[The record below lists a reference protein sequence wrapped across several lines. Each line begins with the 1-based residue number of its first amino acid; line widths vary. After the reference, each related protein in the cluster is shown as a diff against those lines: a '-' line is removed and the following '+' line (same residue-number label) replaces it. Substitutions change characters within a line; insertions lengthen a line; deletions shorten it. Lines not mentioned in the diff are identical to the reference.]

1 MEFVIKIYGAPY
13 GFDLYEGS
21 EQDLNYF
28 QVFDNGSTEPVK
40 MTVHRISNNQIS
52 YNYLRYGYVTSG
64 GRTGSFFGM
73 SIVFNKSYC
82 SDFMRMYQLFEAV
95 YGTITKNAI
104 LLEEFK
110 SGQWQAKYKI
120 GKFSEAEDE
129 VRRINGVL
137 GQNIQGA
144 LANDIKPMTFPT
156 TVSGDKELRL
166 PANISNN
173 AVTNAVEKYSVVSI
187 SPAYNII
194 PTGDAD
200 GVEVQTVPLEVLIKL
215 PSVKNKILTES
226 TDWSNRVNA
235 FQTDF
240 RAHKDTNRN
249 VKLLA
254 PQYRSIME
262 GLDGLVL
269 RIDNLLNNVQKWQQI
284 EPSRPLFEEVRQEM
298 TTSKDHIN
306 SLLGSL
312 RLYEDT
318 FKGGGA
324 GGHGGDNGDPGGSS
338 GNGPSP
344 FELFV
349 HKYKNMLIAAGVVL
363 LLIVGTVVTLNI
375 KKGNKPTYPPRVQPD
390 EPKEKTEIPTATLD
404 VDSLVKSGEAKCEK
418 KKYPEAYSD
427 FKLAGSE
434 EWMSACR
441 IDYRKVCL
449 AEAGKKNNETE
460 AISYFTSEMAKV
472 DYSVTESDKSEIKK
486 AFNKPPVT
494 SGQESSSPVATTN
507 TVKKENIDGKVLI
520 GDGTLGVNVVPFDKD
535 FDLTFTPNNETKDI
549 IDKEVVWY
557 IDDKEVGSGK
567 VYKHKMKNAGRH
579 KAKCSVSGKIFG
591 PYDFTVN
598 SSIE

>member
-28 QVFDNGSTEPVK
+28 QVFDNGSSEPVK
-40 MTVHRISNNQIS
+40 MTVHRLSSNQIS

-73 SIVFNKSYC
+73 SVIFTKSYC

-95 YGTITKNAI
+95 YGTITNNAV
-104 LLEEFK
+104 LLEELK

-129 VRRINGVL
+129 VRRIYGVL

-144 LANDIKPMTFPT
+144 LANDIKPMEFPISA
-156 TVSGDKELRL
+156 SGDKELRL
-166 PANISNN
+166 PSDISND
-173 AVTNAVEKYSVVSI
+173 AVSNAVEKYTVVSI
-187 SPAYNII
+187 SPAYNIT
-194 PTGDAD
+194 PTGGTD

-215 PSVKNKILTES
+215 PSVKNKVLADS

-240 RAHKDTNRN
+240 RAHKDTNRD
-249 VKLLA
+249 VKPLA
-254 PQYRSIME
+254 SQYKSIME

-284 EPSRPLFEEVRQEM
+284 EPSRSFFEEVRQEV

-318 FKGGGA
+318 FKE
-324 GGHGGDNGDPGGSS
+324 GGSKGQGRGS
-338 GNGPSP
+338 GETGGSLNNVPSP

-349 HKYKNMLIAAGVVL
+349 HKHKKMLIAAGVAL
-363 LLIVGTVVTLNI
+363 LLIIGSVVTYNFI
-375 KKGNKPTYPPRVQPD
+375 KGGKSSEQQQTNQEEHSEFKED
-390 EPKEKTEIPTATLD
+390 EPTAQTVSLN
-404 VDSLVKSGEAKCEK
+404 VDSLVNSGMDKYSNEK
-418 KKYPEAYSD
+418 KYTEAYSD
-427 FKLAGSE
+427 FKSAGRE
-434 EWMSACR
+434 DLMKDCR
-441 IDYRKVCL
+441 NNYKDICL
-449 AEAGKKNNETE
+449 AEAKKKSKEAE

-472 DYSVTESDKSEIKK
+472 EYGVTEQDKQILKNHFTPKESNKK
-486 AFNKPPVT
+486 TSNTIQANAATVVTGDIQFSGNNVQYVGRQNNVKKNKEFTMKFVT
-494 SGQESSSPVATTN
+494 STYVDGAKLKWKIDNKDAGTGNPIIKSMN
-507 TVKKENIDGKVLI
+507 DMGLHTVEVYYNDTKVS
-520 GDGTLGVNVVPFDKD
+520 T
-535 FDLTFTPNNETKDI
+535 
-549 IDKEVVWY
+549 
-557 IDDKEVGSGK
+557 GSFK
-567 VYKHKMKNAGRH
+567 VIM
-579 KAKCSVSGKIFG
+579 
-591 PYDFTVN
+591 
-598 SSIE
+598 

>member
-40 MTVHRISNNQIS
+40 MTVHRLSNNQIS

-73 SIVFNKSYC
+73 SVVFNKSYC
-82 SDFMRMYQLFEAV
+82 ADFMRMYQLFEAV

-104 LLEEFK
+104 LLEEFT

-129 VRRINGVL
+129 VRRIYGVL

-144 LANDIKPMTFPT
+144 LANDIKPMSFQTS
-156 TVSGDKELRL
+156 VSGDKELRL

-173 AVTNAVEKYSVVSI
+173 AVSNAVEKYSVVSI
-187 SPAYNII
+187 SPAFFRDII
-194 PTGDAD
+194 ITEDDG

-226 TDWSNRVNA
+226 ADWSNRVNA

-240 RAHKDTNRN
+240 RAHKDTNRD
-249 VKLLA
+249 VRSLA
-254 PQYRSIME
+254 PQYKSIME

-284 EPSRPLFEEVRQEM
+284 EPSRPLFEEVRQEV

-318 FKGGGA
+318 FKIRGGSGGQGGGS
-324 GGHGGDNGDPGGSS
+324 GETSGSL

-349 HKYKNMLIAAGVVL
+349 HKHKGLLIAAGVAL
-363 LLIVGTVVTLNI
+363 LLIIGSIVTSNI
-375 KKGNKPTYPPRVQPD
+375 KKGDKPTDPPIQVTPD
-390 EPKEKTEIPTATLD
+390 EPIEKNEIPAVDADSATL
-404 VDSLVKSGEAKCEK
+404 VRSGLNKCEN
-418 KKYPEAYSD
+418 KKYPEAYQD
-427 FKLAGSE
+427 FKAARNEDL
-434 EWMSACR
+434 MNACR
-441 IDYRKVCL
+441 DDYKKICL
-449 AEAGKKNNETE
+449 AEAMKKQKETE
-460 AISYFTSEMAKV
+460 AISYFKYEMSKVECPEEKLNAGINEIKTSFAKKDSATKPSYTIKLFYRGSSEEITSTITKKESIV
-472 DYSVTESDKSEIKK
+472 VKCYNGNNEVKRFSCSVKVNDGKTHNHDSDKE
-486 AFNKPPVT
+486 
-494 SGQESSSPVATTN
+494 
-507 TVKKENIDGKVLI
+507 
-520 GDGTLGVNVVPFDKD
+520 
-535 FDLTFTPNNETKDI
+535 FTPSPS
-549 IDKEVVWY
+549 DKKYEVICKVNGQS
-557 IDDKEVGSGK
+557 IPSKIVNCNIPGPAGSL
-567 VYKHKMKNAGRH
+567 MR
-579 KAKCSVSGKIFG
+579 
-591 PYDFTVN
+591 
-598 SSIE
+598 

>member
-40 MTVHRISNNQIS
+40 MTVHRLSNHQIS

-73 SIVFNKSYC
+73 SVVFNKSYC

-129 VRRINGVL
+129 VRRIYGVL

-166 PANISNN
+166 PANISNDVVSN
-173 AVTNAVEKYSVVSI
+173 AVKKYAIVSI

-349 HKYKNMLIAAGVVL
+349 HKHKKMLIAAGVAL
-363 LLIVGTVVTLNI
+363 LLLVGTMVTFNI
-375 KKGNKPTYPPRVQPD
+375 KKSDKPTDPPEQVQPD
-390 EPKEKTEIPTATLD
+390 DTKEELKPQTIVPN
-404 VDSLVKSGEAKCEK
+404 VDSLSKSALGKLGDKDKDYVGAYFDYKNAGIMEAAAECQDSLKAK
-418 KKYPEAYSD
+418 
-427 FKLAGSE
+427 
-434 EWMSACR
+434 
-441 IDYRKVCL
+441 CL
-449 AEAGKKNNETE
+449 AEAKRKGNEKN

-472 DYSVTESDKSEIKK
+472 EYKVTEQDIQLLENYFTPKDSENKNPKTNQAKK
-486 AFNKPPVT
+486 DSEVT
-494 SGQESSSPVATTN
+494 GNIQFSGDNVQYVNEKN
-507 TVKKENIDGKVLI
+507 NVKKNTEFTMKFVSNTYV
-520 GDGTLGVNVVPFDKD
+520 DGTKLKW
-535 FDLTFTPNNETKDI
+535 K
-549 IDKEVVWY
+549 IDKKDAGAGNPITKSMNDMGSHTVEVYYNDTKVSS
-557 IDDKEVGSGK
+557 GSFK
-567 VYKHKMKNAGRH
+567 VIM
-579 KAKCSVSGKIFG
+579 
-591 PYDFTVN
+591 
-598 SSIE
+598 

>member
-40 MTVHRISNNQIS
+40 MTVHRLSNHQIS

-73 SIVFNKSYC
+73 SVVFNKSYC

-95 YGTITKNAI
+95 YGTITKNAV
-104 LLEEFK
+104 LLEQFTL
-110 SGQWQAKYKI
+110 GQWQAKYKI

-129 VRRINGVL
+129 VRRIYGVL
-137 GQNIQGA
+137 AQNIQGT
-144 LANDIKPMTFPT
+144 LANDIKPMAFPT
-156 TVSGDKELRL
+156 SVSGDKELRL
-166 PANISNN
+166 PANISNDVVSN
-173 AVTNAVEKYSVVSI
+173 AVKKYTIVSI

-194 PTGDAD
+194 PTGGAD

-240 RAHKDTNRN
+240 RAHRDTNRD
-249 VKLLA
+249 VKSLA

-318 FKGGGA
+318 FKIGGGS
-324 GGHGGDNGDPGGSS
+324 GGQGGSGGETGGSS
-338 GNGPSP
+338 GDGPSP

-349 HKYKNMLIAAGVVL
+349 HKHKNMLIAAGVAL
-363 LLIVGTVVTLNI
+363 LLIIGSVVTFNI
-375 KKGNKPTYPPRVQPD
+375 IKGGNSSEQQQPGPGQEEPS
-390 EPKEKTEIPTATLD
+390 EPKKPRGQTVSFN
-404 VDSLVKSGEAKCEK
+404 VDSLVNSGMAKYDEK
-418 KKYPEAYSD
+418 KYTEAYSD
-427 FKLAGSE
+427 FKSAGRNDLMNE
-434 EWMSACR
+434 CR
-441 IDYRKVCL
+441 ENYKSLCIATAKRKR
-449 AEAGKKNNETE
+449 NENE

-472 DYSVTESDKSEIKK
+472 EYEVTEQDKQSLKDHFTQKNPKEETHGTNQAI
-486 AFNKPPVT
+486 
-494 SGQESSSPVATTN
+494 ATTVVTGN
-507 TVKKENIDGKVLI
+507 IQFSGDNVQYVNGKNNVKKNTEFTMKFVSNTYV
-520 GDGTLGVNVVPFDKD
+520 DGTKLKWKIDNKD
-535 FDLTFTPNNETKDI
+535 TGTGNPITKTMNDMGPHTV
-549 IDKEVVWY
+549 EVYYNDTRVST
-557 IDDKEVGSGK
+557 GSFK
-567 VYKHKMKNAGRH
+567 VIM
-579 KAKCSVSGKIFG
+579 
-591 PYDFTVN
+591 
-598 SSIE
+598 

>member
-1 MEFVIKIYGAPY
+1 MDYVIKIYGAPY

-21 EQDLNYF
+21 EQELNYF
-28 QVFDNGSTEPVK
+28 QVFDNGSTESVK
-40 MTVHRISNNQIS
+40 MTIHRLSNNQIS

-64 GRTGSFFGM
+64 GRPGSFFGM
-73 SIVFNKSYC
+73 SVVFNKSYC

-95 YGTITKNAI
+95 YGTITKNAV
-104 LLEEFK
+104 LLEELK
-110 SGQWQAKYKI
+110 SGQSQAKYKI

-129 VRRINGVL
+129 VRRIYGVL

-156 TVSGDKELRL
+156 SVSGDKELRL

-194 PTGDAD
+194 PAGDAD

-240 RAHKDTNRN
+240 RAHKDTNRD
-249 VKLLA
+249 VKSLA

-284 EPSRPLFEEVRQEM
+284 EPTRPLFEEVRQEM

-324 GGHGGDNGDPGGSS
+324 GGHGGDNGGPGGSS

-375 KKGNKPTYPPRVQPD
+375 KKGNKPTDPTKPVQPD
-390 EPKEKTEIPTATLD
+390 EPKEKTEIPTATLN
-404 VDSLVKSGEAKCEK
+404 VDSLVTSGMNKFKNEK
-418 KKYPEAYSD
+418 YTEAYSD
-427 FKLAGSE
+427 FKSAGHE
-434 EWMSACR
+434 YLMNDCR
-441 IDYRKVCL
+441 DTCKVICL
-449 AEAGKKNNETE
+449 AEAKKKKKETE

-472 DYSVTESDKSEIKK
+472 DYKVTESDKSEIKK
-486 AFNKPPVT
+486 AFVT
-494 SGQESSSPVATTN
+494 SGHESSSPVATTN
-507 TVKKENIDGKVLI
+507 TVKKENIDGKVHI

-535 FDLTFTPNNETKDI
+535 FDLTFTPNKETKDI

-567 VYKHKMKNAGRH
+567 VYKHKMKNAGKH
-579 KAKCSVSGKIFG
+579 KAKCRVSGKIFG

>member
-194 PTGDAD
+194 PTGGAD
-200 GVEVQTVPLEVLIKL
+200 GVEVQTVPLEMLIKL

-284 EPSRPLFEEVRQEM
+284 EPTRPLFEEVRQEV

-318 FKGGGA
+318 FKIGGGS
-324 GGHGGDNGDPGGSS
+324 GGQGGSGGETGGSS
-338 GNGPSP
+338 GDGPSP

-349 HKYKNMLIAAGVVL
+349 HKHKNMLIAAGVAL
-363 LLIVGTVVTLNI
+363 LLIIGSVVTFNI
-375 KKGNKPTYPPRVQPD
+375 IKGGNSSEQQQPGPGQEEPS
-390 EPKEKTEIPTATLD
+390 EPKKPRGQTVSFN
-404 VDSLVKSGEAKCEK
+404 VDSLVKSGMAKYDEK
-418 KKYPEAYSD
+418 KYTEAYSD
-427 FKLAGSE
+427 FKSAGRNDLINE
-434 EWMSACR
+434 CR
-441 IDYRKVCL
+441 ENYKSLCIATAKRKR
-449 AEAGKKNNETE
+449 NENE

-472 DYSVTESDKSEIKK
+472 EYEVTEQDKQSLKDHFTQKYPKEETHGTNQAI
-486 AFNKPPVT
+486 
-494 SGQESSSPVATTN
+494 ATTVVTGN
-507 TVKKENIDGKVLI
+507 IQFSGDNVQYVNGRNNVKKNTEFTMKFVSNTYV
-520 GDGTLGVNVVPFDKD
+520 DGTKLKWKIDNKD
-535 FDLTFTPNNETKDI
+535 TGTGNPITKSMNDMGPHTV
-549 IDKEVVWY
+549 EVYYNDTRVST
-557 IDDKEVGSGK
+557 GSFK
-567 VYKHKMKNAGRH
+567 VIM
-579 KAKCSVSGKIFG
+579 
-591 PYDFTVN
+591 
-598 SSIE
+598 

>member
-1 MEFVIKIYGAPY
+1 MEFVIKLYGAPY

-40 MTVHRISNNQIS
+40 MTVHRLSNNQIS

-73 SIVFNKSYC
+73 SVVFNKSYC

-95 YGTITKNAI
+95 YGTITKNAV

-129 VRRINGVL
+129 VRRIYGVL

-144 LANDIKPMTFPT
+144 LANDIKPMVFPT
-156 TVSGDKELRL
+156 SASGDKELRL

-173 AVTNAVEKYSVVSI
+173 AVSNAVEKYSVVSI

-194 PTGDAD
+194 PTGGAD

-240 RAHKDTNRN
+240 RAHKDTNRD
-249 VKLLA
+249 VSSLA

-284 EPSRPLFEEVRQEM
+284 EPSRRLFEEIRQEV

-312 RLYEDT
+312 RLYEKI
-318 FKGGGA
+318 FGS
-324 GGHGGDNGDPGGSS
+324 GDDGSS
-338 GNGPSP
+338 GGTVEPDGGSKKLSS

-349 HKYKNMLIAAGVVL
+349 HKHKTKLIAASVIL
-363 LLIVGTVVTLNI
+363 ILIVGSLMAFLYVQHGQVETPDQAKTTAP
-375 KKGNKPTYPPRVQPD
+375 PTQT
-390 EPKEKTEIPTATLD
+390 EPESKLEEPIISPTD
-404 VDSLVKSGEAKCEK
+404 NPLVKSGIEK
-418 KKYPEAYSD
+418 YNKGKYPEAYSD
-427 FKLAGSE
+427 FKSAGRE
-434 EWMSACR
+434 DLMNDCR
-441 IDYRKVCL
+441 NEYRKTCL
-449 AEAGKKNNETE
+449 NKAKNKRNAAEAI
-460 AISYFTSEMAKV
+460 AFFTSEMAKV
-472 DYSVTESDKSEIKK
+472 EYPEVNLNADKNKIRQHFANPKPAVVPSYTIKLYQSGTEITGDITKK
-486 AFNKPPVT
+486 GAISYKCYDGNTPVT
-494 SGQESSSPVATTN
+494 SCTWNVVINGKKYNDKTEFSPQNNDNDIEVQCL
-507 TVKKENIDGKVLI
+507 VGGKVI
-520 GDGTLGVNVVPFDKD
+520 CTKNVNCKIKGPSGT
-535 FDLTFTPNNETKDI
+535 
-549 IDKEVVWY
+549 
-557 IDDKEVGSGK
+557 
-567 VYKHKMKNAGRH
+567 KMN
-579 KAKCSVSGKIFG
+579 
-591 PYDFTVN
+591 
-598 SSIE
+598 

>member
-73 SIVFNKSYC
+73 SIVFKKSYC

-129 VRRINGVL
+129 VRRIYGVL

-324 GGHGGDNGDPGGSS
+324 GGHGGDNGGPGGSS

-375 KKGNKPTYPPRVQPD
+375 KKGDKPTDLPKPVQPD
-390 EPKEKTEIPTATLD
+390 DPKEEPKTPTLVLN
-404 VDSLVKSGEAKCEK
+404 VDSLSQSALKKFNEKDYAGAYLDYKNAGIMDAAAECQEAQKAK
-418 KKYPEAYSD
+418 
-427 FKLAGSE
+427 
-434 EWMSACR
+434 
-441 IDYRKVCL
+441 CL
-449 AEAGKKNNETE
+449 AEAKRKKNETE
-460 AISYFTSEMAKV
+460 AIFYFTSEMTKV
-472 DYSVTESDKSEIKK
+472 EYGATEQDKQLLK
-486 AFNKPPVT
+486 NH
-494 SGQESSSPVATTN
+494 
-507 TVKKENIDGKVLI
+507 
-520 GDGTLGVNVVPFDKD
+520 
-535 FDLTFTPNNETKDI
+535 FTPNGPKKKTSDAEEPSAPTVVKGNITFSGDNVEWNSNLKMNLVKKNKNFSVNFIPDMYVDVNKITWKISGSPAGVGKTITKSMGKPGTYTI
-549 IDKEVVWY
+549 EVY
-557 IDDKEVGSGK
+557 YDDKKISSAQFK
-567 VYKHKMKNAGRH
+567 VTIN
-579 KAKCSVSGKIFG
+579 
-591 PYDFTVN
+591 
-598 SSIE
+598 

>member
-73 SIVFNKSYC
+73 SVVFNKSYC

-95 YGTITKNAI
+95 YGTITKNAV
-104 LLEEFK
+104 LLEQFT

-129 VRRINGVL
+129 VRRIYGVL
-137 GQNIQGA
+137 GQNIQGT
-144 LANDIKPMTFPT
+144 LANDIKPMAFPAS
-156 TVSGDKELRL
+156 VSGDKELRF
-166 PANISNN
+166 PANISNDIVFN
-173 AVTNAVEKYSVVSI
+173 AVTRYTVVSI
-187 SPAYNII
+187 SPAYSIT
-194 PTGDAD
+194 TGGAD

-215 PSVKNKILTES
+215 PSVKNKLLTES

-240 RAHKDTNRN
+240 RAHKDTNRD
-249 VKLLA
+249 VKSLA

-284 EPSRPLFEEVRQEM
+284 EPSRPLFEEVQREV

-318 FKGGGA
+318 FKIGGES
-324 GGHGGDNGDPGGSS
+324 GGQGGSGSETGGSS
-338 GNGPSP
+338 GDGPSP

-375 KKGNKPTYPPRVQPD
+375 KKGNKPTDPPRVQPD

-404 VDSLVKSGEAKCEK
+404 VDSLVRSGEAKCEK

-441 IDYRKVCL
+441 TDYRTICL
-449 AEAGKKNNETE
+449 EAAKKKPPVNV
-460 AISYFTSEMAKV
+460 AISYFENEMKQV
-472 DYSVTESDKSEIKK
+472 EYVMTESDVREIKQYFESAVYAAAPSYTIK
-486 AFNKPPVT
+486 LFQSNRDITGKITQNSLVT
-494 SGQESSSPVATTN
+494 YKCYQGSEE
-507 TVKKENIDGKVLI
+507 VKNCKW
-520 GDGTLGVNVVPFDKD
+520 NVVINGVQYKDKSD
-535 FDLTFTPNNETKDI
+535 FTPQVENKVIKVQCYINGRLVKEETIECEIKRP
-549 IDKEVVWY
+549 
-557 IDDKEVGSGK
+557 SGGA
-567 VYKHKMKNAGRH
+567 M
-579 KAKCSVSGKIFG
+579 
-591 PYDFTVN
+591 
-598 SSIE
+598 

>member
-1 MEFVIKIYGAPY
+1 MDYVIKIYGAPY

-40 MTVHRISNNQIS
+40 MTVHRLSNNQIS

-73 SIVFNKSYC
+73 SVVFNKSYC
-82 SDFMRMYQLFEAV
+82 ADFMRMYQLFEAV

-104 LLEEFK
+104 LLEEFT

-129 VRRINGVL
+129 VRRIYGVL

-144 LANDIKPMTFPT
+144 LANDIKPMSFQTS
-156 TVSGDKELRL
+156 VSGDKELRL

-173 AVTNAVEKYSVVSI
+173 AVSNAVEKYSVVSI
-187 SPAYNII
+187 SPAFFRDII
-194 PTGDAD
+194 INDG
-200 GVEVQTVPLEVLIKL
+200 GVEVKTVPIEVLIEL
-215 PSVKNKILTES
+215 PSEKNKILTES
-226 TDWSNRVNA
+226 ADWSNRVNA

-240 RAHKDTNRN
+240 RAHKDTNRD
-249 VKLLA
+249 VRSLA
-254 PQYRSIME
+254 PQYKSIME

-269 RIDNLLNNVQKWQQI
+269 RIDNLLNKVQKWQQI
-284 EPSRPLFEEVRQEM
+284 EPTRPLFEEVRQEV

-312 RLYEDT
+312 RLYENT
-318 FKGGGA
+318 FKNGGES
-324 GGHGGDNGDPGGSS
+324 GGQDGGDGETGGSS

-375 KKGNKPTYPPRVQPD
+375 KKGNKPTDPPRVQPD

-404 VDSLVKSGEAKCEK
+404 VDSLVKSGKAKCEK

-441 IDYRKVCL
+441 TDYRTICL
-449 AEAGKKNNETE
+449 EAAKKKSPVNV
-460 AISYFTSEMAKV
+460 AISYFENEMKQV
-472 DYSVTESDKSEIKK
+472 EYEMTESDEREIKQYLERAVYAAAPPYTIK
-486 AFNKPPVT
+486 LFQSNKEITGKITQNSLVT
-494 SGQESSSPVATTN
+494 YKCYQGSEV
-507 TVKKENIDGKVLI
+507 VKNCKW
-520 GDGTLGVNVVPFDKD
+520 NVVINGVQYKDKSD
-535 FDLTFTPNNETKDI
+535 FTPQVENKVIKVQCYINGLLVKEETI
-549 IDKEVVWY
+549 ECEIE
-557 IDDKEVGSGK
+557 
-567 VYKHKMKNAGRH
+567 
-579 KAKCSVSGKIFG
+579 G
-591 PYDFTVN
+591 PLGGAM
-598 SSIE
+598 

>member
-28 QVFDNGSTEPVK
+28 QVFDNGSTELVK
-40 MTVHRISNNQIS
+40 MTVHRLSNNQIS

-82 SDFMRMYQLFEAV
+82 SDFLRMYQLFEAV

-129 VRRINGVL
+129 VRRIYGVL

-156 TVSGDKELRL
+156 SVSGDKELRL

-249 VKLLA
+249 VKSLA

-284 EPSRPLFEEVRQEM
+284 EPTRPLFEEVRQEV

-318 FKGGGA
+318 FKIGGGS
-324 GGHGGDNGDPGGSS
+324 GGQGGSGSETGGSS
-338 GNGPSP
+338 GDGPSP

-349 HKYKNMLIAAGVVL
+349 HKHKNMLIAAGVAL
-363 LLIVGTVVTLNI
+363 LLIIGSVVTFNI
-375 KKGNKPTYPPRVQPD
+375 IKGGNSSEQQQLGPGQEEPS
-390 EPKEKTEIPTATLD
+390 EPKEPRGQTVSIN
-404 VDSLVKSGEAKCEK
+404 VDSLVNSGMAKYDEN
-418 KKYPEAYSD
+418 KYTEAYSD
-427 FKLAGSE
+427 FKSAGRDDL
-434 EWMSACR
+434 MNDCR
-441 IDYRKVCL
+441 ENYKSLCIATAKRKR
-449 AEAGKKNNETE
+449 NENE

-472 DYSVTESDKSEIKK
+472 EYEVTEQDKQLLKNYFTPKDSENKNQKTNQAKKDSEVTGNIK
-486 AFNKPPVT
+486 F
-494 SGQESSSPVATTN
+494 SGDNVQYVN
-507 TVKKENIDGKVLI
+507 GKNNVKKNKEFTMKFVSNTYL
-520 GDGTLGVNVVPFDKD
+520 DGTKLKWKIDNKD
-535 FDLTFTPNNETKDI
+535 AGTGNPITKSMNDMGSHTV
-549 IDKEVVWY
+549 EVYYNDTKVSS
-557 IDDKEVGSGK
+557 GSFK
-567 VYKHKMKNAGRH
+567 VIM
-579 KAKCSVSGKIFG
+579 
-591 PYDFTVN
+591 
-598 SSIE
+598 